1 MQARQAREDDFERIR
16 ALGVGAGYWYLRDLD
31 FAGAEP
37 FWVVVEKD
45 GGEVVGCLQVCP
57 GVPVGRAEDLAISAG
72 LRKREQIEAVRL
84 LAYRAMALL
93 KGGGSKIVQF
103 LIPAHLHA
111 YREILEARGAV
122 LVSNGWLMMKRL

>member
-31 FAGAEP
+31 FVGAEP

-45 GGEVVGCLQVCP
+45 DQVIACLQVCP
-57 GVPVGRAEDLAISAG
+57 GVPVGRAEDLALAQG
-72 LRKREQIEAVRL
+72 LRIRDQAEAVRL

-93 KGGGSKIVQF
+93 KGGGSSVVQF
-103 LIPAHLHA
+103 LIPAHLHS
-111 YREILEARGAV
+111 YRTILEDRGAA
-122 LVSNGWLMMKRL
+122 LVANGWLMMKRL